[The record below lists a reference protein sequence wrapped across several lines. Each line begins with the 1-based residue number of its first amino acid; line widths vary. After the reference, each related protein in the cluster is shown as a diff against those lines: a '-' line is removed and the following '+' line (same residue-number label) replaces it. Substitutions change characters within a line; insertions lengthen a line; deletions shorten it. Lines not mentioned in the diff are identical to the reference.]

1 MTDLLKLTINCGYNT
16 LIETTDP
23 KLISATLFQ
32 YFHNTPQAK
41 LEADKVAELTEELK
55 SKDSSVDYWTKQA
68 DKYRKELADLKA
80 KLESATK

>member
-1 MTDLLKLTINCGYNT
+1 MTNSLKLTINCGYDT
-16 LIETTDP
+16 LVETNDP
-23 KLISATLFQ
+23 KIISATLFQ

-55 SKDSSVDYWTKQA
+55 SKDSSIDYWSKETA
-68 DKYRKELADLKA
+68 KYKTQLYELKA